1 MQQMLSP
8 KEIADATVNVGK
20 YKTSKKDHIVIVSA
34 ILAGVFVSL
43 GYTGYLMISG
53 MLEGSPA
60 GKFIGAVAFP
70 MGLMLILIAG
80 ADLFTS
86 NVLITMSLFKKEINL
101 NKVVRN
107 LSIVWL
113 GNFIGALLFVILV
126 YLSGLFTDSDII
138 SGYVARIA
146 EKKVHLPLLQLI
158 VRGILCNI
166 LVSVTAY
173 ATYASKN
180 VQGKIL
186 TLILPIWVFVLTG
199 FEHSIANMFVL
210 PMGYLLGAE
219 ITLGQILYNI
229 IPVTFGNLLGG
240 MLIAW
245 AYYFLFEREDSE

>member
-20 YKTSKKDHIVIVSA
+20 YKTSKKDHIVFVSA
-34 ILAGVFVSL
+34 ILAGIFVSL

-53 MLEGSPA
+53 MLEGSPV
-60 GKFIGAVAFP
+60 GKIIGAMAFP

-86 NVLITMSLFKKEINL
+86 NVLITMSLFKKEITL

-107 LSIVWL
+107 LGIVWV
-113 GNFIGALLFVILV
+113 GNFIGALVFVILIHF
-126 YLSGLFTDSDII
+126 SGLFTDCGIVTN
-138 SGYVARIA
+138 YVAGIA
-146 EKKVHLPLLQLI
+146 EKKVHLPLSQLI

-173 ATYASKN
+173 ASYASKS
-180 VQGKIL
+180 VQGKVL
-186 TLILPIWVFVLTG
+186 TLVLPIWVFVLTG

-210 PMGYLLGAE
+210 PIGYLLGAD
-219 ITLGQILYNI
+219 ITVAQMFYNI
-229 IPVTFGNLLGG
+229 IPVTFGNIVGG

-245 AYYFLFEREDSE
+245 SYYFLFEREDSE